1 MKRAI
6 SQEFSFWQLLAFSVP
21 AVAMLVVSSLYTAV
35 DGVFV
40 SRFVGSDG
48 LSAINI
54 VLPLDTL
61 AFGVGIM
68 FGTGTSAIVGRK
80 LGQGEA
86 KAADQDLT
94 LATLAAGVLGAVLS
108 VLGLVFLEPL
118 VRLLGASDRLL
129 PHCLEYGRVLFAS
142 AFFTVIQVMY
152 QALFITAG
160 RGRIA
165 LWLTVGSG
173 VLNLVLDWLLIGV
186 LGMGMTGA
194 ALGTVSGRVLGGLF
208 PLFYF
213 LKERG
218 TLRFCRPRW
227 DPGMLALAMG
237 NGSSEMV
244 SNLAISATTL
254 LFNLSMLALAGEDGL
269 AAMTIVLY
277 SQFVYTAVSM
287 GFSTSAAPVIS
298 YHFGSGNTRYLQR
311 LFRHC
316 LGAIVLVT
324 AAMMAS
330 AMLFAR
336 PLIALF
342 TPTGGRGVRS
352 GAARVLDL
360 FVELPLRRVQHLF
373 LFPVH
378 GPFQRGGKRADLV
391 SAHAGVRGGQH
402 SASAP
407 AAGAG
412 RHLAGDSGGGGAHL
426 PDRGGAGDPLRQRAL
441 PLPALRLFPAQTH
454 KAADP
459 VV

>member
-86 KAADQDLT
+86 KAADEDLT

-129 PHCLEYGRVLFAS
+129 PYCVEYGRVLFAS

-165 LWLTVGSG
+165 LWLTVASG

-218 TLRFCRPRW
+218 TLRFRRPRW

-244 SNLAISATTL
+244 SNLAISVTTL

-277 SQFVYTAVSM
+277 AQFVYTAVSM
-287 GFSTSAAPVIS
+287 GFATSAAPVIS

-342 TPTGGRGVRS
+342 TPPGGAVF
-352 GAARVLDL
+352 DL
-360 FVELPLRRVQHLF
+360 ALHGFWIFLWNF
-373 LFPVH
+373 LFA
-378 GPFQRGGKRADLV
+378 GFNIFSSSLFTALSNGAV
-391 SAHAGVRGGQH
+391 SALISFLRTLVFVVGSILLLPRLLGLDGIWLAIPVAEGLTFLI
-402 SASAP
+402 
-407 AAGAG
+407 AAALVIRFG
-412 RHLAGDSGGGGAHL
+412 REPYHY
-426 PDRGGAGDPLRQRAL
+426 LR
-441 PLPALRLFPAQTH
+441 
-454 KAADP
+454 
-459 VV
+459 

>member
-6 SQEFSFWQLLAFSVP
+6 SQEFSFWRLLAFSVP

-86 KAADQDLT
+86 KAADEDLT
-94 LATLAAGVLGAVLS
+94 LATLTAGVLGAALS

-129 PHCLEYGRVLFAS
+129 PYCVEYGRILFGS

-186 LGMGMTGA
+186 LDMGMTGA
-194 ALGTVSGRVLGGLF
+194 ALGTVSGRILGGLF

-213 LKERG
+213 LKDRS
-218 TLRFCRPRW
+218 TLRFRRPRW

-244 SNLAISATTL
+244 SNLAISVTTL

-277 SQFVYTAVSM
+277 AQFVYTAVSM
-287 GFSTSAAPVIS
+287 GFATSAAPVIS

-311 LFRHC
+311 LFRYC
-316 LGAIVLVT
+316 LGAIGLIT
-324 AAMMAS
+324 AAMMAA

-336 PLIALF
+336 PLIGLF
-342 TPTGGRGVRS
+342 TPPGGAV
-352 GAARVLDL
+352 
-360 FVELPLRRVQHLF
+360 FELSLHGFWVFLWNF
-373 LFPVH
+373 LFA
-378 GPFQRGGKRADLV
+378 GFNIFSSSLFTALSNGAV
-391 SAHAGVRGGQH
+391 SALISFLRTLVFVVGSILLLPRLLGLDGIWLAIPVAEGLTFLI
-402 SASAP
+402 
-407 AAGAG
+407 AAALVIRYG
-412 RHLAGDSGGGGAHL
+412 REPYHY
-426 PDRGGAGDPLRQRAL
+426 LR
-441 PLPALRLFPAQTH
+441 
-454 KAADP
+454 
-459 VV
+459 

>member
-6 SQEFSFWQLLAFSVP
+6 SQEFSFWRLLAFSVP

-86 KAADQDLT
+86 KAADEDLT
-94 LATLAAGVLGAVLS
+94 LATLAAGVLGAALS

-129 PHCLEYGRVLFAS
+129 PYCLEYGRILFGS

-152 QALFITAG
+152 QSLFITAG

-165 LWLTVGSG
+165 LWLTVTSG

-186 LGMGMTGA
+186 LDMGMTGA
-194 ALGTVSGRVLGGLF
+194 ALGTVSGRILGGLF
-208 PLFYF
+208 PIFYF
-213 LKERG
+213 LKDRN
-218 TLRFCRPRW
+218 TLRFRRPRW

-244 SNLAISATTL
+244 SNLAISVTTL

-277 SQFVYTAVSM
+277 AQFVYTAVSM
-287 GFSTSAAPVIS
+287 GFATSAAPVIS

-311 LFRHC
+311 LFRYC
-316 LGAIVLVT
+316 LGAIGLIT
-324 AAMMAS
+324 AAMMAA

-336 PLIALF
+336 PLIGLF
-342 TPTGGRGVRS
+342 TPPGGAV
-352 GAARVLDL
+352 
-360 FVELPLRRVQHLF
+360 FELSLHGFWVFLWNF
-373 LFPVH
+373 LFA
-378 GPFQRGGKRADLV
+378 GFNIFSSSLFTALSNGAV
-391 SAHAGVRGGQH
+391 SALISFLRTLVFVVGSILLLPRLLGLDGIWLAIPVAEGLTFLI
-402 SASAP
+402 
-407 AAGAG
+407 AAALVIRYG
-412 RHLAGDSGGGGAHL
+412 REPYHY
-426 PDRGGAGDPLRQRAL
+426 LR
-441 PLPALRLFPAQTH
+441 
-454 KAADP
+454 
-459 VV
+459 

>member
-6 SQEFSFWQLLAFSVP
+6 SQEFSFWRLLAFSVP

-86 KAADQDLT
+86 KAADEDLT
-94 LATLAAGVLGAVLS
+94 LATLAAGVLGAALS

-129 PHCLEYGRVLFAS
+129 PYCVEYGRILFGS

-186 LGMGMTGA
+186 LDMGMTGA
-194 ALGTVSGRVLGGLF
+194 ALGTVSGRILGELF
-208 PLFYF
+208 PIFYF
-213 LKERG
+213 LKDRS
-218 TLRFCRPRW
+218 TLRFRRPRW

-244 SNLAISATTL
+244 SNLAISVTTL

-277 SQFVYTAVSM
+277 AQFVYTAVSM
-287 GFSTSAAPVIS
+287 GFATSAAPVIS

-311 LFRHC
+311 LFRYC
-316 LGAIVLVT
+316 LGAIGLIT
-324 AAMMAS
+324 AAMMAA

-336 PLIALF
+336 PLIGLF
-342 TPTGGRGVRS
+342 TPPGGAV
-352 GAARVLDL
+352 
-360 FVELPLRRVQHLF
+360 FELSLHGFWVFLWNF
-373 LFPVH
+373 LFA
-378 GPFQRGGKRADLV
+378 GFNIFSSSLFTALSNGAV
-391 SAHAGVRGGQH
+391 SALISFLRTLVFVVGSILLLPRLLGLDGIWLAIPVAEGLTFLI
-402 SASAP
+402 
-407 AAGAG
+407 AAALVIRYG
-412 RHLAGDSGGGGAHL
+412 REPYHY
-426 PDRGGAGDPLRQRAL
+426 LR
-441 PLPALRLFPAQTH
+441 
-454 KAADP
+454 
-459 VV
+459 

>member
-48 LSAINI
+48 LSSINI

-68 FGTGTSAIVGRK
+68 FGTGASAIVGRK

-94 LATLAAGVLGAVLS
+94 LATLAAGVLGAALS

-118 VRLLGASDRLL
+118 MRLLGASDRLL
-129 PHCLEYGRVLFAS
+129 PYCLEYGRILFAS

-165 LWLTVGSG
+165 LWLTVASG

-186 LGMGMTGA
+186 LDMGMTGA

-218 TLRFCRPRW
+218 TLRFRRPRW

-244 SNLAISATTL
+244 SNLAISVTTL
-254 LFNLSMLALAGEDGL
+254 LFNLSMLTLAGEDGL

-277 SQFVYTAVSM
+277 AQFVYTAVSM
-287 GFSTSAAPVIS
+287 GFATSAAPVIS

-316 LGAIVLVT
+316 LGAIAPRHGGHDGIIHALRP
-324 AAMMAS
+324 AAD
-330 AMLFAR
+330 R
-336 PLIALF
+336 PVHPA
-342 TPTGGRGVRS
+342 GGRGV
-352 GAARVLDL
+352 
-360 FVELPLRRVQHLF
+360 
-373 LFPVH
+373 
-378 GPFQRGGKRADLV
+378 
-391 SAHAGVRGGQH
+391 
-402 SASAP
+402 
-407 AAGAG
+407 
-412 RHLAGDSGGGGAHL
+412 
-426 PDRGGAGDPLRQRAL
+426 
-441 PLPALRLFPAQTH
+441 
-454 KAADP
+454 
-459 VV
+459 

>member
-6 SQEFSFWQLLAFSVP
+6 SQEFSFWRLLAFSVP

-94 LATLAAGVLGAVLS
+94 LATLAAGVLGAALS

-118 VRLLGASDRLL
+118 VQLLGASDRLL
-129 PHCLEYGRVLFAS
+129 PYCVEYGRILFGS

-186 LGMGMTGA
+186 LDMGMTGA
-194 ALGTVSGRVLGGLF
+194 ALGTVSGRILGGLF
-208 PLFYF
+208 PIFYF
-213 LKERG
+213 LKDRS
-218 TLRFCRPRW
+218 TLRFRRPRW

-244 SNLAISATTL
+244 SNLAISVTTL

-277 SQFVYTAVSM
+277 AQFVYTAVSM
-287 GFSTSAAPVIS
+287 GFATSAAPVIS

-311 LFRHC
+311 LFRYC
-316 LGAIVLVT
+316 LGAIGLIT
-324 AAMMAS
+324 AAMMAV

-336 PLIALF
+336 PLIGLF
-342 TPTGGRGVRS
+342 TPPGGAV
-352 GAARVLDL
+352 
-360 FVELPLRRVQHLF
+360 FELSLHGFWVFLWNF
-373 LFPVH
+373 LFA
-378 GPFQRGGKRADLV
+378 GFNIFSSSLFTALSNGAV
-391 SAHAGVRGGQH
+391 SALISFLRTLVFVVGSILLLPRLLGLDGIWLAIPVAEGLTFLI
-402 SASAP
+402 
-407 AAGAG
+407 AAALVIRYG
-412 RHLAGDSGGGGAHL
+412 REPYHY
-426 PDRGGAGDPLRQRAL
+426 LR
-441 PLPALRLFPAQTH
+441 
-454 KAADP
+454 
-459 VV
+459 

>member
-129 PHCLEYGRVLFAS
+129 PYCLEYGRILFAS

-218 TLRFCRPRW
+218 TLRFRRPRW

-287 GFSTSAAPVIS
+287 GFATSAAPVIS

-342 TPTGGRGVRS
+342 TPPGGTVF
-352 GAARVLDL
+352 DL
-360 FVELPLRRVQHLF
+360 ALHGFWFFLWNF
-373 LFPVH
+373 LFA
-378 GPFQRGGKRADLV
+378 GFNIFSSSLFTALSNGAV
-391 SAHAGVRGGQH
+391 SALISFLRTLVFVVGSILLLPRLLGLDGIWLAIPVAEGLTFLI
-402 SASAP
+402 
-407 AAGAG
+407 AAALVIRFGKEPY
-412 RHLAGDSGGGGAHL
+412 HY
-426 PDRGGAGDPLRQRAL
+426 LR
-441 PLPALRLFPAQTH
+441 
-454 KAADP
+454 
-459 VV
+459 